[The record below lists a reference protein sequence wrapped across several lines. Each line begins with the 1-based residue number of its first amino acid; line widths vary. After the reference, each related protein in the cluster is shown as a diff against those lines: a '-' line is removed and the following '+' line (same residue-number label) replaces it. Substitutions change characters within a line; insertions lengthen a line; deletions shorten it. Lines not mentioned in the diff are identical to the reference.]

1 MSTLSLEILSLATQI
16 SFISLLPV
24 SVEKV
29 ERNIIKQYNVVP
41 YSGGLSTQ
49 RELSMAVLDLNQDE
63 IMEGK
68 VSVEIQHKLDE
79 HFPEKEKV

>member
-1 MSTLSLEILSLATQI
+1 MKYKLKLKLK
-16 SFISLLPV
+16 LPV

-29 ERNIIKQYNVVP
+29 ERNIIKEYNVVP

-49 RELSMAVLDLNQDE
+49 REVSMEVLDLNQDE
-63 IMEGK
+63 NKEGK
-68 VSVEIQHKLDE
+68 VTVDNDIQHNLDE